1 MAYRLGLFCNLELN
15 ATGIEKI
22 DLQNEISQNLT
33 SKASFKYGRYFLVMQ
48 RQLTT
53 SDTEIDIQ
61 LQPGKTIPIAF
72 NIWNGSAGETGSKKV
87 ISSWFDMILE

>member
-1 MAYRLGLFCNLELN
+1 MKALELT

-22 DLQNEISQNLT
+22 NVQKDSNQNLT
-33 SKASFKYGRYFLVMQ
+33 SKAIFKYGRYFLVMK
-48 RQLTT
+48 RPLTT
-53 SDTEIDIQ
+53 SDSEIDIQ
-61 LQPGKTIPIAF
+61 LRAGQTIPIAF